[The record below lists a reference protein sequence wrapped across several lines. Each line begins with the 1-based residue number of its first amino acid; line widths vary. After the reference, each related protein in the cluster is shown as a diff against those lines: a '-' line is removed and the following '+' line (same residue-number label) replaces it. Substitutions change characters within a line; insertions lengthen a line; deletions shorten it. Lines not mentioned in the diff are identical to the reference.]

1 MVAGMGLEPS
11 SRLSQVE
18 TVLWRGR
25 PRAAWYVARLW
36 WPAALL
42 AAVVLAFGAGWEWLA
57 LRAHY
62 LVAYPLGGTLFLALG
77 VYGLAL
83 RPLLLLRVARR
94 MVYTVTDRRV
104 VWEWGPQH
112 GCVARE
118 RARSVS
124 DRRESATSVGDE
136 RARERSAG
144 DGRESATSTAAAR
157 RTMEF
162 RLDTLP
168 PWFVVPR
175 RRGTTNQGGSV
186 SRRNSMVRRAAA
198 VDVALSRPSPADL
211 SRARSSPTDVAL
223 SRRSLTDLARSRA
236 THPCCGPHS
245 HTTRRSV
252 TV

>member
-1 MVAGMGLEPS
+1 MVARMGLEPS

-25 PRAAWYVARLW
+25 PRTAWYVVRLW

-62 LVAYPLGGTLFLALG
+62 LVGYPLGGTLFLALG

-112 GCVARE
+112 GGVA
-118 RARSVS
+118 
-124 DRRESATSVGDE
+124 
-136 RARERSAG
+136 RARERSVG
-144 DGRESATSTAAAR
+144 DGRESATSMGAAR
-157 RTMEF
+157 RTVEF
-162 RLDTLP
+162 RVDTLP

-175 RRGTTNQGGSV
+175 RRGADLVFFGEP
-186 SRRNSMVRRAAA
+186 SRDSSWGLWRLAELRPWFVCLDQEAAAGAAAALRAAA
-198 VDVALSRPSPADL
+198 SASAQLSR
-211 SRARSSPTDVAL
+211 
-223 SRRSLTDLARSRA
+223 
-236 THPCCGPHS
+236 
-245 HTTRRSV
+245 
-252 TV
+252 

>member
-1 MVAGMGLEPS
+1 MVARMGLEPS

-25 PRAAWYVARLW
+25 PRTAWYVVRLW
-36 WPAALL
+36 WPAAPL

-104 VWEWGPQH
+104 VWEWGPKH

-124 DRRESATSVGDE
+124 DQRESATSVGDE

-157 RTMEF
+157 RTVEF

-168 PWFVVPR
+168 PWFVVSR
-175 RRGTTNQGGSV
+175 RRGTDLVFFGEP
-186 SRRNSMVRRAAA
+186 SRDSSWGLWRLTELRPWFVCLDQEAAA
-198 VDVALSRPSPADL
+198 GAAAALRVAAAPAAASAQLSR
-211 SRARSSPTDVAL
+211 
-223 SRRSLTDLARSRA
+223 
-236 THPCCGPHS
+236 
-245 HTTRRSV
+245 
-252 TV
+252 